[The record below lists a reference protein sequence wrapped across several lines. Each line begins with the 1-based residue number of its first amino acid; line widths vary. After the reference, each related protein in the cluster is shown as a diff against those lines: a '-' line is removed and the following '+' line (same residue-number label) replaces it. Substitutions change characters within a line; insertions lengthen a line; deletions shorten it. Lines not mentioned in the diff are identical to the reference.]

1 MSSPR
6 SQPDQRP
13 GTGGWLLRIGS
24 VLGVPIFVTPSW
36 LLIAGFITISYAGFL
51 RERIPGASP
60 AASYAL
66 SLVFAIALAASVLL
80 HEVGHTVVSK
90 AVGLPVRRIVVFLL
104 GGVSEIE
111 GEASRPRDEFA
122 IAAAG
127 PLVSLG
133 LAVGCWAMSLLP
145 AAGSAVGVLLLL
157 LAWSNLVIA
166 VFNVLPGLP
175 LDGGRLV
182 QALIWMMGSSRL
194 TAIRIAAWSGR
205 GVAALLGLAILLG
218 NAVIGGDSP
227 ADLVSIGST
236 VMGFAVVAFLWIGAS
251 QALQMAELNA
261 RAATLR
267 LGELLRPSLYLPAA
281 TPVSEAVRQAAETG
295 AGGIVVIDGQGRS
308 RAIVDEAQ
316 IARITADRR
325 PWTSLSQVARELEPG
340 LLLAEDLAGD
350 PLIETLRAHPAS
362 EYLVVGRDG
371 VARGVVAAVDLARA
385 LGLPRPRLHRQA
397 LDRQALDRP

>member
-1 MSSPR
+1 M
-6 SQPDQRP
+6 
-13 GTGGWLLRIGS
+13 
-24 VLGVPIFVTPSW
+24 LGVPIFLTPSW
-36 LLIAGFITISYAGFL
+36 LLVAGFITISYAGFL
-51 RERIPGASP
+51 REQIPGASH
-60 AASYAL
+60 ATSYVL
-66 SLVFAIALAASVLL
+66 SLVFATALAGSVLL

-90 AVGLPVRRIVVFLL
+90 VVGLPVRRIVVFLL

-133 LAVGCWAMSLLP
+133 LAGGCWAMSLLP
-145 AAGSAVGVLLLL
+145 AEESAVGVLLLL

-182 QALIWMMGSSRL
+182 QALIWTMSGSRL

-205 GVAALLGLAILLG
+205 GVAALLGLAIVFG
-218 NAVIGGDSP
+218 NAILGGSSP
-227 ADLVSIGST
+227 ADLISIGST
-236 VMGFAVVAFLWIGAS
+236 AMGFAVAAFLWIGAG
-251 QALQMAELNA
+251 QALQLAELNA
-261 RAATLR
+261 RAANLR

-281 TPVSEAVRQAAETG
+281 TPVSEAVRQTAETG

-308 RAIVDEAQ
+308 RALVDEARIGQ
-316 IARITADRR
+316 ITAERR

-340 LLLAEDLAGD
+340 LILAEELAGQQ
-350 PLIETLRAHPAS
+350 LIDTLRANPAS

-371 VARGVVAAVDLARA
+371 VARGLVTAVDLARA
-385 LGLPRPRLHRQA
+385 LGLPRPKLHRQ
-397 LDRQALDRP
+397 PVN